1 MNFMTVIF
9 ESHLV
14 KFQATPDAFA
24 ESKKA
29 REHQEQSEV
38 SGEASDGGGD
48 HAPRLEHCGIGAKR
62 WTVVGFMKDE
72 WIKKLSDGRLVQFTY
87 LELMAGSV
95 FITAQIARNEV
106 VYSILLSEVN
116 NPLSRKEV
124 EGRFE
129 SELLKK

>member
-1 MNFMTVIF
+1 
-9 ESHLV
+9 
-14 KFQATPDAFA
+14 
-24 ESKKA
+24 
-29 REHQEQSEV
+29 
-38 SGEASDGGGD
+38 
-48 HAPRLEHCGIGAKR
+48 
-62 WTVVGFMKDE
+62 MKDE
-72 WIKKLSDGRLVQFTY
+72 WIKKFSDGRLVQFTY
-87 LELMAGSV
+87 LELMAGGV